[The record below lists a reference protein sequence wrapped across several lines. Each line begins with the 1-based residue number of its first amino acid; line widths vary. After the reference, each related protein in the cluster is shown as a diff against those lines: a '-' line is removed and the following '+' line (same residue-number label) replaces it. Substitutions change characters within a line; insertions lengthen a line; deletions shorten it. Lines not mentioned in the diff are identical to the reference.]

1 MRLQERFSQTD
12 KDNDGTVS
20 LEEAYDSMP
29 QLARHFS
36 AVDLNGDRLITLD
49 ELEALQVKIIERQ
62 RVVSARPD
70 TVEVENPKTKSKQ
83 NVVNSRK
90 NSF

>member
-1 MRLQERFSQTD
+1 
-12 KDNDGTVS
+12 
-20 LEEAYDSMP
+20 MP

-70 TVEVENPKTKSKQ
+70 KVEVENPKTKSKQ